1 MKIYFRYILKELI
14 QPFIFGIAAFTAIFI
29 SIDTIFRLTDLYV
42 QYDIGLTGL
51 LELFLLSLPQI
62 IVYTFPMGALLATIL
77 AYSRLNGDSEITAF
91 RAGGFS
97 LKRLIIPALVL
108 GMTVSLGAIGI
119 NEFVVPRANY
129 HFRLLEHEFKHGE
142 VRPRTQHDLFLTPLD
157 RESGGPDFILYARLF
172 DADRGEMES
181 VVLQEYE
188 RGSPAILIEA
198 ERAVWANDNW
208 YFYDGHMYQIRR
220 GEQIPQM
227 GFSEYIVRT
236 EIYDPGEIA
245 RLDRDM
251 DEMNIREL
259 GQYIERRRAEGHKA
273 YEERVLWHQQLAIP
287 FASFIFVLLAAP
299 LGLKPRREGCSA
311 TGMGL
316 SVVII
321 FIYYGIMT
329 LGDALGG
336 QGTISPWL
344 GAWGQN
350 IIFLAAGLV
359 MLYKIGE

>member
-1 MKIYFRYILKELI
+1 
-14 QPFIFGIAAFTAIFI
+14 
-29 SIDTIFRLTDLYV
+29 
-42 QYDIGLTGL
+42 
-51 LELFLLSLPQI
+51 
-62 IVYTFPMGALLATIL
+62 
-77 AYSRLNGDSEITAF
+77 
-91 RAGGFS
+91 
-97 LKRLIIPALVL
+97 
-108 GMTVSLGAIGI
+108 
-119 NEFVVPRANY
+119 
-129 HFRLLEHEFKHGE
+129 
-142 VRPRTQHDLFLTPLD
+142 
-157 RESGGPDFILYARLF
+157 
-172 DADRGEMES
+172 
-181 VVLQEYE
+181 
-188 RGSPAILIEA
+188 
-198 ERAVWANDNW
+198 
-208 YFYDGHMYQIRR
+208 
-220 GEQIPQM
+220 
-227 GFSEYIVRT
+227 
-236 EIYDPGEIA
+236 
-245 RLDRDM
+245 
-251 DEMNIREL
+251 MNIRDL